1 MARMRLV
8 SGIALIFC
16 LWLTSVTGVSAQT
29 APNAGY
35 NVPSGSSGSS
45 ATGAVIR
52 SSAPSATNSAKGSA
66 SGNSQKQVTKLP
78 DLAITATR
86 IPQSVGKIG
95 TTITVVHD
103 KQIQDQKIQQVS
115 DALREVPGVIVNQ
128 SGGPG
133 TITSVFIRGASSSQS
148 LTMIDGVEVNSPT
161 AGDYDFSN
169 LTTDNLSQIEV
180 LRGAG
185 GSLYGSSAIGG
196 VVNVLTQEGT
206 GAPRFSLLADG
217 GNWETSRTIGSA
229 IGSIGKLNYSSAISY
244 FVTNGYEPI
253 NNSYDNLSGVW
264 RADYH
269 LTDNTTLRGFARY
282 TRACVG
288 LPEFSNETLGAPK
301 DPNANQ
307 RDEFMLFKGEID
319 SQVTEKL
326 LVRAFGSF
334 VRDQDQVNKYPSF
347 KNNYF
352 ESDNTPG
359 EIRGANGE
367 AVYTWTEGF
376 PTLVGFD
383 FKDLWAREYGSFIDY
398 LPPPPPVHLS
408 VSNSIFSPTQEQYA
422 GYLQQQGSFLHDYLL
437 VTGGFRVDGNSQFG
451 EEVSPSWAVAIPLQ
465 KYGVTLRAN
474 YAEGFEA
481 PTFNDLYFPG
491 FGNPNL
497 PATTSSEYDGGIEKR
512 FGEWGSF
519 TATYFTRRIHNLI
532 TSAPCRTCTSGFE
545 AIAVGRNDTQGV
557 ELSPSTYPIRGVSLS
572 GNFTYVDTTYSSLLP
587 KQPLR
592 VPKYSS
598 SGVAQY
604 QTEGLL
610 RTDDQFTTAF
620 VYQFLGD
627 YNDLQTQPPYEIGN
641 NGGYQLF
648 NLTVSYKLGSGYVPH
663 ISDEEVFARIQNL
676 FNRHYSQA
684 FGFPSPTTNF
694 EAGMKIGIAP

>member
-1 MARMRLV
+1 M
-8 SGIALIFC
+8 
-16 LWLTSVTGVSAQT
+16 
-29 APNAGY
+29 
-35 NVPSGSSGSS
+35 
-45 ATGAVIR
+45 
-52 SSAPSATNSAKGSA
+52 
-66 SGNSQKQVTKLP
+66 P
-78 DLAITATR
+78 DIAITATR
-86 IPQSVGKIG
+86 IAQPVGEIG

-115 DALREVPGVIVNQ
+115 DALREVPGLIVNQ

-133 TITSVFIRGASSSQS
+133 TITSVFIRGASSSQT
-148 LTMIDGVEVNSPT
+148 LTLIDGVEVNST
-161 AGDYDFSN
+161 TGGDFDFSN
-169 LTTDNLSQIEV
+169 LTTDNLSRIEV

-196 VVNVLTQEGT
+196 VVNVLTEEGT
-206 GAPRFSLLADG
+206 GAPRFSLLTDG
-217 GNWETSRTIGSA
+217 GNWETARTVATA
-229 IGSIGKLNYSSAISY
+229 IGSLGKLGYSSTISY
-244 FVTNGYEPI
+244 FLTNGYEPI

-264 RADYH
+264 RLDYH

-288 LPEFSNETLGAPK
+288 LPEFSNETPGAFK

-319 SQVTEKL
+319 SQLTEKL

-334 VRDQDQVNKYPSF
+334 VRDEAQTNKYPSF

-352 ESDNTPG
+352 ASFDIPN

-367 AVYTWTEGF
+367 AVYTWAPGF

-383 FKDLWAREYGSFIDY
+383 FKDLWAREEGSEIFY
-398 LPPPPPVHLS
+398 LPPPPPPLNLS
-408 VSNSIFSPTQEQYA
+408 VSRSIFSPTQYQYA
-422 GYLQQQGSFLHDYLL
+422 GYVQQQGSFLKDHLL
-437 VTGGFRVDGNSQFG
+437 ATGGFRFDGNSQFG
-451 EEVSPSWAVAIPLQ
+451 QEISPSWAVAIPFR

-481 PTFNDLYFPG
+481 PTFDDLYYPG

-532 TSAPCRTCTSGFE
+532 TSAPSKTTTSGFE
-545 AIAVGRNDTQGV
+545 AIAIGRNDTQGV
-557 ELSPSTYPIRGVSLS
+557 ELIPSTHPFRGLSLS
-572 GNFTYVDTTYSSLLP
+572 GNFTYVDTTFSSLSP
-587 KQPLR
+587 KQPVR
-592 VPKYSS
+592 VPKYSGA
-598 SGVAQY
+598 GVAQY
-604 QTEGLL
+604 QVAGLL
-610 RTDDQFTTAF
+610 RDDDQFTTALF
-620 VYQFLGD
+620 YQFVGD
-627 YNDLQTQPPYEIGN
+627 FNDFQTQPPYDYEN
-641 NGGYQLF
+641 HGGYQLF
-648 NLTVSYKLGSGYVPH
+648 NLTVSYKLGGGYVPH
-663 ISDEEVFARIQNL
+663 ITDEEVFARIQNL

-684 FGFPSPTTNF
+684 FGFPAPTINF